1 MPDEPQFNIITLIDP
16 DISVGFKLENGSPK
30 GAAVETYPPS
40 TSMQ

>member
-16 DISVGFKLENGSPK
+16 DISVASKFENGSPK
-30 GAAVETYPPS
+30 GAAVGSYPPS